1 MADPLSRNPLDPGD
15 QPALMAP
22 RSAPSNSVLQMV
34 AADARRGDPVEQD
47 NNPKGYP
54 EFVNDQKLYQTII
67 AGYALDPWFS
77 NPHNLKHFVYENH
90 IWWHEKAVV
99 VPVPDVSFQGSN
111 IRSFLLREFH
121 DAMYSGHVGVT
132 KTYKR
137 VRVNFWWP
145 EMQGSIRSYIN
156 SCEIFQ
162 RSKALLLNHQVCYN
176 HWRFLINVGTW

>member
-34 AADARRGDPVEQD
+34 AADARRGDHVEQD

-54 EFVNDQKLYQTII
+54 EFVSDQKLYQMII
-67 AGYALDPWFS
+67 AGHALDPWFS

-99 VPVPDVSFQGSN
+99 VPDVSFQGSN
-111 IRSFLLREFH
+111 IRSFLLREYH

-137 VRVNFWWP
+137 VRVNF
-145 EMQGSIRSYIN
+145 
-156 SCEIFQ
+156 
-162 RSKALLLNHQVCYN
+162 
-176 HWRFLINVGTW
+176 

>member
-34 AADARRGDPVEQD
+34 AADAMRGDPVEQD

-54 EFVNDQKLYQTII
+54 EFVNDQMLYQTII

-99 VPVPDVSFQGSN
+99 VRMCLSKDRISCHFCS
-111 IRSFLLREFH
+111 
-121 DAMYSGHVGVT
+121 
-132 KTYKR
+132 
-137 VRVNFWWP
+137 VNF
-145 EMQGSIRSYIN
+145 MTQCI
-156 SCEIFQ
+156 
-162 RSKALLLNHQVCYN
+162 AVM
-176 HWRFLINVGTW
+176 